1 MTILLVRLRLIG
13 DVVFTTPAIAALQR
27 RFPSARLTYVVEPS
41 AAPVVAHHPD
51 LHDVLV
57 VPHVRG
63 WDRVRDDF
71 RLARRLRAQH
81 FDLAIDF
88 HGGPRSAWLTWAS
101 GATRRVGYDITGRA
115 WMYTDVVHRPRGLHP
130 RHSVEN
136 QWDLLAAVDPAFAGG
151 ADPTRDRCV
160 MVAPP
165 EVHAAIGQRL
175 AANGITDA
183 ARLVVMHLSAGN
195 PFRRWPET
203 AFADVAAGL
212 VRQFPDVHIWLTAGP
227 SDRAAVTRV
236 MALCA
241 ARAGEAQ
248 ARIHDTEDLSLL
260 HLRAALDRAAAYIG
274 GDSGPLHVASTSDV
288 PVVAVFGPT
297 LAERSMP
304 WRPPTL
310 RAEAVVPGPLPC
322 RPCDQRV
329 CAPGDF
335 RCLTSI
341 SAEAVLAAARR
352 VLEPAA

>member
-13 DVVFTTPAIAALQR
+13 DVVFTTPAIAALR
-27 RFPSARLTYVVEPS
+27 RRYPTARITYVVEPS
-41 AAPVVAHHPD
+41 AAPVVARHPD
-51 LHDVLV
+51 LHEVLV

-63 WDRVRDDF
+63 WARVREDL
-71 RLARRLRAQH
+71 RLARHLRARR

-88 HGGPRSAWLTWAS
+88 HGGPRSAWLTWSS
-101 GATRRVGYDITGRA
+101 GARRRVGYDIAGRS
-115 WMYTDVVHRPRGLHP
+115 WMYTDLVHRPRGLHP

-151 ADPTRDRCV
+151 ADRTLDRCV
-160 MVAPP
+160 MYVSP
-165 EVHAAIGQRL
+165 EAHAAVAARL
-175 AANGITDA
+175 TAHTIPAD

-195 PFRRWPET
+195 PFRRWPES

-227 SDRAAVTRV
+227 SDQAAVTRV
-236 MALCA
+236 LQLCA
-241 ARAGEAQ
+241 TRGGASAT
-248 ARIHDTEDLSLL
+248 RIHDTEDLSLAE
-260 HLRAALDRAAAYIG
+260 LRASLDHAALYIG
-274 GDSGPLHVASTSDV
+274 GDSGPLHIASTSDV

-304 WRPPTL
+304 WRSPALP
-310 RAEAVVPGPLPC
+310 AEAVVPGPLAC

-335 RCLTSI
+335 RCLSSI
-341 SAEAVLAAARR
+341 GADDVLSAARR
-352 VLEPAA
+352 LLERAA